1 MDNNSKNLNLHTGEE
16 DNLAAIQNE
25 RTVFTEKR
33 RILSSFNPS
42 NHFNSGSKAVKDT
55 GPGYGL
61 GFSKS
66 FSDIF
71 SGGGGVQVQTP
82 TTSRSASSEVN
93 NEETRAR
100 FMRGYSGPPP
110 SPSLYSKNKY
120 LLPSVAEKGIF
131 STMLGGRTAKSSFK
145 NGRSINLPEEEDQVD
160 LLLRR
165 VDHTSGPLRLHRSR
179 AGSGEEEEGNED
191 DGEGNKSSND
201 MHSLDNF
208 VIDLKH
214 EDSHIDDGKDIE
226 SMMLDFYDSLGH
238 FVIDLK
244 NEDGHFDNAS
254 AYSLGSN
261 SYIGGDRMEEEEE
274 IEFLYALDDACDRS
288 GDGSGVASFEA
299 GSIGIY
305 SRFSGIFKGKRATQT
320 APISSDS
327 RSTALISDL
336 THPDDDPR
344 G

>member
-1 MDNNSKNLNLHTGEE
+1 
-16 DNLAAIQNE
+16 
-25 RTVFTEKR
+25 
-33 RILSSFNPS
+33 
-42 NHFNSGSKAVKDT
+42 
-55 GPGYGL
+55 
-61 GFSKS
+61 
-66 FSDIF
+66 
-71 SGGGGVQVQTP
+71 
-82 TTSRSASSEVN
+82 
-93 NEETRAR
+93 
-100 FMRGYSGPPP
+100 
-110 SPSLYSKNKY
+110 
-120 LLPSVAEKGIF
+120 
-131 STMLGGRTAKSSFK
+131 
-145 NGRSINLPEEEDQVD
+145 
-160 LLLRR
+160 
-165 VDHTSGPLRLHRSR
+165 
-179 AGSGEEEEGNED
+179 
-191 DGEGNKSSND
+191 
-201 MHSLDNF
+201 
-208 VIDLKH
+208 
-214 EDSHIDDGKDIE
+214 
-226 SMMLDFYDSLGH
+226 MMLDFYDSLGH